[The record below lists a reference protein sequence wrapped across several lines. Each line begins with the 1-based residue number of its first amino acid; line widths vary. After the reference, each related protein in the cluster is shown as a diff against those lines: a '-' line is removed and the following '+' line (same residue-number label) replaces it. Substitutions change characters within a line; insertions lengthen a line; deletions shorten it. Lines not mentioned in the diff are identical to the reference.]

1 MLKIAKEITSEGK
14 KSTLRMEKNSC
25 KQRYPQGVYIQH
37 IQTACT
43 VQYQKPNNPI
53 KKINQRSK
61 CTFLQRRRR
70 DGYKAHKKM
79 LSLTSSQRKT
89 NQMYNEVSPHI
100 DQNGLI
106 KNPTT
111 VNSAEA
117 VERREPSCTV
127 GGSVNQYTHQGEHYG
142 SQEAKHRSTK

>member
-1 MLKIAKEITSEGK
+1 MKAQILWNKDKIRTHFDIKCSICDPSLRIMKNKTIVNKWDLINIENCTAKEITSEGK
-14 KSTLRMEKNSC
+14 KTTLRMENSC

-61 CTFLQRRRR
+61 CTFLQRRHR

-79 LSLTSSQRKT
+79 LSLTSS
-89 NQMYNEVSPHI
+89 
-100 DQNGLI
+100 
-106 KNPTT
+106 
-111 VNSAEA
+111 
-117 VERREPSCTV
+117 
-127 GGSVNQYTHQGEHYG
+127 
-142 SQEAKHRSTK
+142 